1 MSERAAV
8 FIDGGYFDKVL
19 SSLGRVRPDYLRF
32 SDKVCCGA
40 ERFRTYYYHCMPH
53 QSNPPTEEERNRY
66 AAMDHFVHS
75 LRRLTR
81 FEVCL
86 GRLQHINGEYRQKGI
101 DTLLSIDI
109 VELAATG
116 QIGKAILVSGDSDFV
131 PAIKRAKAKGVIVE
145 LFYSPATYLHTELF
159 EACDD
164 RVELNSEFFADLI
177 RPPGGPPGAPP
188 PSHRP

>member
-1 MSERAAV
+1 MAERAAV
-8 FIDGGYFDKVL
+8 FVDGGYLDKVL
-19 SSLGRVRPDYLRF
+19 YALGHIRPDYLRF
-32 SDKVCCGA
+32 SDKVCRGS

-53 QSNPPTEEERNRY
+53 QSNPATDDERGRY
-66 AAMDHFVHS
+66 ASMDKFVHS

-81 FEVCL
+81 FEVSL
-86 GRLQHINGEYRQKGI
+86 GRLQRIDNDYRQKGI
-101 DTLLSIDI
+101 DTLLSIDL

-145 LFYSPATYLHTELF
+145 LFYSPVTYLHTELF

-164 RVELNSEFFADLI
+164 RVQLDAAFFKDLS
-177 RPPGGPPGAPP
+177 RPGAPP
-188 PSHRP
+188 PHP